1 MKRIMRFEFYRAFR
15 SRGFHIALCA
25 GIGIAVADILLFY
38 QAFRQEISTKVFLQ
52 AWIGTDYQ
60 FVTNGLFY
68 ILLPVIAALPYA
80 GSYYEDLKSG
90 YLKNILLSTSRR
102 SYYTAKAVVVF
113 TMGAITVMIPLL
125 IDMMVVMTIYPLR
138 APERLEF
145 LTAGILDANLFSDLF
160 AENGALYA
168 LAYIVFDGV
177 YAGVLALF
185 GICVAEHV
193 ESLFSTV
200 VLPFVAYIIWSTV
213 MLENYDGKFSLV
225 EMLNPQQRIVS
236 SGLQAVVIFAGLV
249 IVAVTWMIKKGRR
262 KNVL

>member
-15 SRGFHIALCA
+15 SRGFYIALCA

-90 YLKNILLSTSRR
+90 YLKHILISTSRR

-125 IDMMVVMTIYPLR
+125 IDMMWL
-138 APERLEF
+138 
-145 LTAGILDANLFSDLF
+145 
-160 AENGALYA
+160 
-168 LAYIVFDGV
+168 
-177 YAGVLALF
+177 
-185 GICVAEHV
+185 
-193 ESLFSTV
+193 
-200 VLPFVAYIIWSTV
+200 
-213 MLENYDGKFSLV
+213 
-225 EMLNPQQRIVS
+225 
-236 SGLQAVVIFAGLV
+236 
-249 IVAVTWMIKKGRR
+249 
-262 KNVL
+262 

>member
-15 SRGFHIALCA
+15 SRGFYIALCA

-177 YAGVLALF
+177 YAG
-185 GICVAEHV
+185 CVVRHLCGRAC
-193 ESLFSTV
+193 
-200 VLPFVAYIIWSTV
+200 
-213 MLENYDGKFSLV
+213 GKFV
-225 EMLNPQQRIVS
+225 QYGGTAICRIYH
-236 SGLQAVVIFAGLV
+236 LEYRDAGKL
-249 IVAVTWMIKKGRR
+249 
-262 KNVL
+262 